1 MTTQAAGT
9 VVVFG
14 VGNADRGDDGVGPA
28 VAGRLLGRDLPG
40 VRVVSPAEPVDL
52 LDDSASAELVVV
64 VDAVR
69 SGRPPGTLLVRDAHR
84 EPLPEWTGAGGTHA
98 LGLDAAVELLRAL
111 GRMPRQLV
119 LVGVEAATFQTGAPM
134 SPPVRDAVPAA
145 VGLVVAVA
153 GSMAGGEP

>member
-1 MTTQAAGT
+1 MTTRAET

-14 VGNADRGDDGVGPA
+14 LGNADRGDDGVGPA
-28 VAGRLLGRDLPG
+28 VAGRLVGRDLPG

-52 LDDSASAELVVV
+52 LDDGATADLVVV
-64 VDAVR
+64 VDAVH
-69 SGRPPGTLLVRDAHR
+69 SGRRPGTLMVRDATR
-84 EPLPEWTGAGGTHA
+84 EPLPEWTGAIGTHA

-119 LVGVEAATFQTGAPM
+119 LVGVEAATFQAGAPL

-145 VGLVVAVA
+145 AGLVVAVA
-153 GSMAGGEP
+153 DTLVEGEP